1 MFCGNVSS
9 SLGQIGFFCWELIF
23 ATFRKYPVPI
33 IGNLFGFVKVRA
45 IEMHI
50 FKQYYG
56 MRTLCKTSNL
66 LYNVFFLNE
75 RGKL

>member
-1 MFCGNVSS
+1 MFWGNVSFVIRTDW
-9 SLGQIGFFCWELIF
+9 LFCWELIF

-45 IEMHI
+45 IEIHI

-66 LYNVFFLNE
+66 LYNVFFSE
-75 RGKL
+75 